1 MKVALNTDTIAAL
14 NAFIERVRKTRLDA
28 GSSRSVATN
37 QILLEFTNSATSAQI
52 ESITARLVSPGKR
65 RSGLLKRIA
74 DLSSGADPE
83 SLQALEKTLQKL
95 QQSRK
100 SEPKTATDS
109 LNS

>member
-1 MKVALNTDTIAAL
+1 MKVALNADTIAAL
-14 NAFIERVRKTRLDA
+14 NVLIERVRKTRPNA
-28 GSSRSVATN
+28 GNSRSVATN
-37 QILLEFTNSATSAQI
+37 QIVLEFVASATSAQMD
-52 ESITARLVSPGKR
+52 SVTARLVSPGKR

-95 QQSRK
+95 QQTRK

-109 LNS
+109 LKS